1 MRSNETCVSNNILIS
16 NKLEKN
22 RRRIM
27 RFNESDIS
35 DLNIF
40 LYFFL
45 VFTRS
50 HDINTIL
57 TCEEIW
63 QVSHFS
69 ITSVLNRRKLD
80 QSI

>member
-1 MRSNETCVSNNILIS
+1 MRSNERCVSYNILIS

-40 LYFFL
+40 
-45 VFTRS
+45 
-50 HDINTIL
+50 
-57 TCEEIW
+57 
-63 QVSHFS
+63 
-69 ITSVLNRRKLD
+69 
-80 QSI
+80 